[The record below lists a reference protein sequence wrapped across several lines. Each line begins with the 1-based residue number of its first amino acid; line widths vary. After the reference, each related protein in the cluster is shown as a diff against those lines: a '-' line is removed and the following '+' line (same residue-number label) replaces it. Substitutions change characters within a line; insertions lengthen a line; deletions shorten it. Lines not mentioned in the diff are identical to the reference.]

1 MSQTLASISA
11 KNKNSFF
18 KGQHAIVVGGS
29 SGIGAGIAVR
39 LAKAQFDVT
48 IIGRNESRG
57 AEVVNEMKLQ
67 NSDGVYSFVS
77 LDCHLLSNIF
87 GLSSKFPRV
96 DRLVLSQGVGTLQGR
111 TETPE
116 GIDQKLALHYYGRMA
131 FIEEFAG
138 KLRESSGPR
147 VLSVLSAGIHS
158 PYKDYKTD
166 PELKSHYSLRNAA
179 DIAGFYTDLALEH
192 LAEDPLNKDKIVFAH
207 SSPGVVDTNW
217 GHGMPLLVRGLLY
230 PLKKIAGKSRDDCGE
245 FMCDFLLDKD
255 VTPGELKL
263 INQYGG
269 PAKVCAVSDREEAK
283 SFVWKHTLEVFERV
297 RSTLSN

>member
-1 MSQTLASISA
+1 MSKILASLTA

-18 KGQHAIVVGGS
+18 KGHHALVVGGS

-67 NSDGVYSFVS
+67 NSDGAYSFVS

-96 DRLVLSQGVGTLQGR
+96 DRLVLSQGVGSFEGR
-111 TETPE
+111 IETPE

-131 FIEEFAG
+131 FIQEFAD
-138 KLRESSGPR
+138 KLRESSEPR
-147 VLSVLSAGIHS
+147 VLSVLCAGIHS

-166 PELKSHYSLRNAA
+166 PELKSHYSLKNSA
-179 DIAGFYTDLALEH
+179 DVVGFYTDLALEH

-207 SSPGVVDTNW
+207 SFPGFVDTNW
-217 GHGMPLLVRGLLY
+217 GRDIPLLLRSMLY
-230 PLKKIAGKSRDDCGE
+230 PLKKIVGKSREDCAE

-255 VTPGELKL
+255 VTPGKLKL

-269 PAKVCAVSDREEAK
+269 PAKVCAISDREEAK
-283 SFVWKHTLEVFERV
+283 SFVWKHTLDKEIFET
-297 RSTLSN
+297 SF